1 MILSKSSVFAS
12 CLNERYTVQIQVE
25 SSPGL
30 EIPSF
35 LKLPLVLEYGLNMPN
50 PIQELRWDDDGIHA
64 TLSFNQEP
72 FDTFVPWNS
81 VVAMTA
87 KGLDAIVLW
96 KRHSTNIPVLSVP
109 PSNKPK
115 STLSIVK

>member
-12 CLNERYTVQIQVE
+12 CLNDGYTVQVQVE

-30 EIPSF
+30 ELPSF
-35 LKLPLVLEYGLNMPN
+35 LKLPLILEYGLNMPN
-50 PIQELRWDDDGIHA
+50 PIQELHWGEDGIHA

-96 KRHSTNIPVLSVP
+96 KRHSTSTPMLSVP
-109 PSNKPK
+109 PPDKSKP
-115 STLSIVK
+115 TLSIVK